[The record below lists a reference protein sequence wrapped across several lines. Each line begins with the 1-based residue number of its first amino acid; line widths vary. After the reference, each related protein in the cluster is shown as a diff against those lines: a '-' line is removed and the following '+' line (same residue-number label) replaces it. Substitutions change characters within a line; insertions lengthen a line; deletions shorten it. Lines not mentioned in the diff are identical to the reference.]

1 MKKLIFI
8 YAIFA
13 FPLSAMA
20 QVVTLPEV
28 EVTAQNYKYLDA
40 VQNTPV
46 PKTVEFLERYATE
59 YDLKNSEYYEDEY
72 EKYFVSIY
80 IPSGK
85 ILAVYDKEGNI
96 LRTVEKYQ
104 NVALPNIIAQ
114 SVKKNFPGWN
124 MTKNVFLV
132 HYHNEMGLM
141 RKEYKIV
148 LEKGYQGMRIK
159 LDDQGVVLTN
169 TMK

>member
-13 FPLSAMA
+13 FPLSAIA

-28 EVTAQNYKYLDA
+28 KVTAQNYKYLDA

-46 PKTVEFLERYATE
+46 PKTVEILERYATA

-72 EKYFVSIY
+72 EKYFISIF
-80 IPSGK
+80 IPAGK
-85 ILAVYDKEGNI
+85 ILAVYDKDGNI

-104 NVALPNIIAQ
+104 NIALPYAIAQ
-114 SVKKNFPGWN
+114 SINRNFPGWK

-132 HYHNEMGLM
+132 HYHNEMGVM

-148 LEKGYQGMRIK
+148 LEKGNQGMRIK
-159 LDDQGVVLTN
+159 LDDQGVILS
-169 TMK
+169 

>member
-8 YAIFA
+8 YAVFA
-13 FPLSAMA
+13 FPLSAIA

-28 EVTAQNYKYLDA
+28 EVTTQNYKYLDA

-46 PKTVEFLERYATE
+46 PKTVEFLERYATK
-59 YDLKNSEYYEDEY
+59 YDLKNSEYYY

-85 ILAVYDKEGNI
+85 ILGVYDKEGNI

-114 SVKKNFPGWN
+114 SVKKNFSGWK

-132 HYHNEMGLM
+132 HYHNEMGVM
-141 RKEYKIV
+141 RKEYTIV
-148 LEKGYQGMRIK
+148 LEKGNQGMRIK
-159 LDDQGVVLTN
+159 LDDKGVILS
-169 TMK
+169 